1 MRRMQDP
8 QVTVLAFVDLEA
20 PVSPYHPLRTV
31 NVPAGQTLG
40 GTVAGVRP
48 HVRRGGPIL
57 RPSGVVAE
65 NRGSHR
71 PLLRSE
77 WAGFS

>member
-1 MRRMQDP
+1 MRGRQEPEVTMQ
-8 QVTVLAFVDLEA
+8 AFVDLEA
-20 PVSPYHPLRTV
+20 PVSPYHPLRTIKV
-31 NVPAGQTLG
+31 QAGQALA

-48 HVRRGGPIL
+48 HVSRGGPTL

-65 NRGSHR
+65 NRGAHR
-71 PLLRSE
+71 PLLRPE